1 MPDMTTGGM
10 AEVEAMGLALRPGE
24 DSGLCLGKQDSD
36 LDSMTKH
43 LNAEEQDTGEVAN
56 TRRRNLTSTDAQS

>member
-24 DSGLCLGKQDSD
+24 YSGLGKQDSD
-36 LDSMTKH
+36 LDSM
-43 LNAEEQDTGEVAN
+43 AREI
-56 TRRRNLTSTDAQS
+56 